1 MHRFI
6 DGEDRMQRA
15 LLPHSLED
23 YVGEEN
29 PVRVIEVFIDEL
41 DLPALGFSGMT
52 RGATGRPAYHPSTL
66 LKIYLYGYLNRVQSS
81 RRLEREAQRN
91 IELMWLTGR
100 LAPDFKTI
108 ADFRKDNGAAI
119 RSVCRQFV
127 ELCRGL
133 KLFTGAVVAIDGSK
147 FKAVNNRDKNYTVA
161 KVTGRMEQV
170 NASIARY
177 LRALDQADREESD
190 IAEAKSGRLK
200 EKIAG
205 LRRQMQAL
213 KAMEQRVQDAPDQQV
228 SLTDPDARS
237 MATSGKGTATVGYNV
252 QIAVDAEHRLIV
264 AHEVINQGS
273 GRQQLA
279 PMAFKAQ
286 QATGCDKI
294 TALADRGYFNGDQV
308 LSCERT
314 GVAPIVPKTLT
325 SSGAKRGF
333 FTRQDFIYNAEHDH
347 YTCPAGA
354 KLTKIHRRVDHTVD
368 FDRYRHLSACFTCPL
383 RPRCTPT
390 PRRIIK
396 RWENED
402 VLDRMQDRLDRMPD
416 AMGVRRQTV
425 EHPFGTLKAWMGATH
440 FLTRT
445 LDKVRTEMSLHVLA
459 YNTQANDQDLRSGTA
474 DGGDQNLI
482 ASLKLLASVCLS
494 ASALT
499 PGKHGAST
507 HTSDAFSHGLGH
519 EYAFGRTRLDGSI
532 APFSAVPC
540 GSGRGVRSTQ

>member
-6 DGEDRMQRA
+6 DGEDRMQQT
-15 LLPHSLED
+15 LLPHCLED

-29 PVRVIEVFIDEL
+29 PVRVIEVFIGEL
-41 DLPALGFSGMT
+41 DLAALGFSGMT
-52 RGATGRPAYHPSTL
+52 PAATGRPAYHPSTL
-66 LKIYLYGYLNRVQSS
+66 LKIYLYGYLNRLQSS

-91 IELMWLTGR
+91 IELMWLVGR

-108 ADFRKDNGAAI
+108 ADFRKDNGTALRA
-119 RSVCRQFV
+119 VCRQFV
-127 ELCRGL
+127 WLCRQLG
-133 KLFTGAVVAIDGSK
+133 LFTRAVVAIDGSK

-177 LRALDQADREESD
+177 LRALDRTDREESD
-190 IAEAKSGRLK
+190 VAEAKSVRLK

-205 LRRQMQAL
+205 LRQQMEAL
-213 KAMEQRVQDAPDQQV
+213 KVMQQTVQDAPDQQV

-252 QIAVDAEHRLIV
+252 QIAVDAEHHLIV
-264 AHEVINQGS
+264 AHEVINQGYD
-273 GRQQLA
+273 RHQLA

-286 QATGCDKI
+286 EATGCGQV
-294 TALADRGYFNGDQV
+294 TALADRGYFTGDQV
-308 LSCERT
+308 LLCEGT
-314 GVAPIVPKTLT
+314 GVAPIVPKVLT
-325 SSGAKRGF
+325 SSGTKRGLF
-333 FTRQDFIYNAEHDH
+333 ARQDFIYDTEHDH

-354 KLTKIHRRVDHTVD
+354 KLTKIHRRVDHTED

-390 PRRIIK
+390 QRRIIK

-402 VLDRMQDRLDRMPD
+402 VLDRMQDRLDRMPE

-459 YNTQANDQDLRSGTA
+459 YN
-474 DGGDQNLI
+474 
-482 ASLKLLASVCLS
+482 LKRMI
-494 ASALT
+494 T
-499 PGKHGAST
+499 I
-507 HTSDAFSHGLGH
+507 
-519 EYAFGRTRLDGSI
+519 FGVGPLMAAIRT
-532 APFSAVPC
+532 
-540 GSGRGVRSTQ
+540 